1 VGSTRANGWLRSSA
15 PNERT
20 TEILEERRR
29 RPTRILDRGWL
40 VRRAL
45 LAADVVGLLLA
56 FLIVQLALGV
66 SIHLADR
73 YNSLAECG
81 LFVAA
86 IPLWV
91 VAAKLYGLYDRDEER
106 ADGTTADD
114 LIGVLH
120 VLTIGTWLVF
130 AVASLFG
137 LGNPHTREF
146 LLFWG
151 LAILLVTLARAG
163 THIARSR
170 HKVNPRCP
178 CRQWPRL
185 S

>member
-1 VGSTRANGWLRSSA
+1 MPATASASA
-15 PNERT
+15 PTLGPVFDDRT
-20 TEILEERRR
+20 QAILEHRRR
-29 RPTRILDRGWL
+29 STKIRRRGWL
-40 VRRAL
+40 MRRIL
-45 LAADVVGLLLA
+45 LAAD
-56 FLIVQLALGV
+56 ALG
-66 SIHLADR
+66 LAVAFVAVELLFGSRGSPDPI
-73 YNSLAECG
+73 SLTEEFI
-81 LFVAA
+81 LFVPTL
-86 IPLWV
+86 PLWLLG
-91 VAAKLYGLYDRDEER
+91 AKLFGLYDRDEER

-114 LIGVLH
+114 LIGVQH